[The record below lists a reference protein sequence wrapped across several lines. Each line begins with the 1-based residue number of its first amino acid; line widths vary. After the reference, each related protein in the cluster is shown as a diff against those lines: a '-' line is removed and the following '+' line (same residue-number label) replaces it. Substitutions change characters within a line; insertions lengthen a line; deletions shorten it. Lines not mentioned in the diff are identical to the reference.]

1 MKIAVLCGGLSP
13 ERNVSISSGTKIAG
27 ALKENGHQV
36 VLLDMF
42 FGLEDYT
49 GDIARVFDDPP
60 ALGGTHID
68 ESAPDLEAV
77 RAQRKLQSPSL
88 FGAHVLEVCAMADIV
103 FLALHGACGED
114 GRVQAAFDLLGD
126 RKRRGRAAHRA
137 RGCRP

>member
-77 RAQRKLQSPSL
+77 RAQRKLQSPRRSTCS
-88 FGAHVLEVCAMADIV
+88 ASPTP
-103 FLALHGACGED
+103 
-114 GRVQAAFDLLGD
+114 AAAIS
-126 RKRRGRAAHRA
+126 AAPSPWIRT
-137 RGCRP
+137 